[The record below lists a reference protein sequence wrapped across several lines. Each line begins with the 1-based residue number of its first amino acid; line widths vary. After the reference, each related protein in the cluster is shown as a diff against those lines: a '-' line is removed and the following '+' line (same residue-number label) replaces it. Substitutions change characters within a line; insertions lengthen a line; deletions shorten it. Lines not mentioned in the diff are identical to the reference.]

1 MELTDDIIAGE
12 LASALETDLGA
23 SADTSR
29 LVDSFRGLIES
40 LSAPGAEPLVRAEVA
55 FWVTGATLEVM
66 KLLAEHGHHATV
78 NELAQLIRRLHQSE
92 GGE

>member
-1 MELTDDIIAGE
+1 VELTDDIIAGE
-12 LASALETDLGA
+12 LAGALESEIPAT
-23 SADTSR
+23 ADNGR

-40 LSAPGAEPLVRAEVA
+40 LSLPGAEPLVRAEVA
-55 FWVTGATLEVM
+55 FFVTGATLEVM

-78 NELAQLIRRLHQSE
+78 TELAQLIRRLHQSE